1 MLRLPLIVQLDMI
14 ALLAPTLKPLFLQL
28 HNKAAQFSELLTK
41 ATVITHELKNALA
54 TSNTLESPEHS
65 PNSLLPDSLSSDS
78 VLRQLWEISL
88 GLIFN
93 YQSSVA
99 TADYGGTRE
108 FFVMSLAA
116 RYADLHN
123 LDSNNVQQ
131 VFSALLNEPQLPQSC
146 HVNSADQPTGVISSH
161 RNSGA
166 EKNPQFIER
175 EDSPAF
181 AVAAE
186 TANQVLTKS
195 DINRAHE
202 PSRDLANSTAGSLS
216 SVSDHQLFDLCL
228 RLKSGALSW
237 QSLAN
242 DIPLLQRLISSYI
255 RLGHSATAENCA
267 DFVAAIESQAEL
279 SSAPAA
285 FYRTVLQSLIADKLI
300 DLDAIALEVKSGSQ
314 SYASASRTKIDA
326 KDEINTIENLSSIKE
341 HALPVLAAAELE
353 SNLAGVNAIT
363 NAISPLSLE
372 ALAEQLAQGT
382 RTPESLHL
390 NRDEFAQLVAIVI
403 TNAKNIASDIQADL
417 IDAIHQQALQTDRK
431 TEYYRRVLVT
441 LLRQESL
448 DLLQLCEQVNQQEIL
463 LPEPGLARD
472 AQPVRS
478 LINATA
484 ATDIQLITQTLLT
497 EAQSWARVQELQLDN
512 KQWEILTSELIRQ
525 TQVTGPDAS
534 AELIEAIQRQAR
546 LAITPAIYYQLIIQ
560 SLLKQDPIDLEAFAA
575 RSTAANPVELASSDS
590 DNRNDIV
597 RDAQTEKSIFENHID
612 SHPVNPDQAM
622 DYPLLTGSDNSV
634 HKPVFSL
641 AQLLA
646 AELPLSQEQLLALQQ
661 HVNALLH
668 RANPTLIGEW
678 RDLLAAEQHT
688 RVLIHSVPAHLL
700 HQIAMRLHADRYTW
714 LDGLV
719 KLVMEAL
726 ALLVK
731 DINSAAIKHTKWTF
745 IFHYLLASDEANQ
758 TSARALQLSMA
769 LCEQLASV
777 AGIDDVHRLIN
788 LTERRIA
795 LLKPPAQKKPAMRL
809 QDVTTNPATHSDA
822 TTPQWEAGLHINNAG
837 QVLAAAFLPR
847 LFSMLNL
854 MQDGKFIDLGAAD
867 RAVHLVQF
875 MVTGQSTTPEYDLIL
890 NKILCGISTSIPVSA
905 GIEITEQ
912 EQTLIE
918 QMLSSMIQHWK
929 VLGSTSITGL
939 RETFFQRQGWLVLE
953 EDCWR
958 LKVKEQ
964 TFDLL
969 LDRLPWSISLIKHG
983 WMDKPLRVSWRNHS

>member
-1 MLRLPLIVQLDMI
+1 M
-14 ALLAPTLKPLFLQL
+14 
-28 HNKAAQFSELLTK
+28 
-41 ATVITHELKNALA
+41 
-54 TSNTLESPEHS
+54 
-65 PNSLLPDSLSSDS
+65 
-78 VLRQLWEISL
+78 
-88 GLIFN
+88 
-93 YQSSVA
+93 
-99 TADYGGTRE
+99 
-108 FFVMSLAA
+108 
-116 RYADLHN
+116 
-123 LDSNNVQQ
+123 
-131 VFSALLNEPQLPQSC
+131 
-146 HVNSADQPTGVISSH
+146 
-161 RNSGA
+161 
-166 EKNPQFIER
+166 
-175 EDSPAF
+175 
-181 AVAAE
+181 
-186 TANQVLTKS
+186 
-195 DINRAHE
+195 
-202 PSRDLANSTAGSLS
+202 
-216 SVSDHQLFDLCL
+216 FDLCL

-326 KDEINTIENLSSIKE
+326 KDEIDTIENLGSIKE

-382 RTPESLHL
+382 RTPESLRL
-390 NRDEFAQLVAIVI
+390 TGDEFSQLVAIAI

-417 IDAIHQQALQTDRK
+417 MDAIHQQAQHTDRK

-463 LPEPGLARD
+463 LPEPGHALNV
-472 AQPVRS
+472 QPARS
-478 LINATA
+478 LVSATA
-484 ATDIQLITQTLLT
+484 ATDIQSIAQTLLT
-497 EAQSWARVQELQLDN
+497 EAQSWTRVQELQLDN
-512 KQWEILTSELIRQ
+512 KQWEILTTELIRQ
-525 TQVTGPDAS
+525 TQLTDPHAS
-534 AELIEAIQRQAR
+534 AELIDAIQTQAR
-546 LAITPAIYYQLIIQ
+546 LAIAPAAYYRLIIQ
-560 SLLKQDPIDLEAFAA
+560 ALLKQDPIDLEAFAA
-575 RSTAANPVELASSDS
+575 RSTAANPVELASSDY

-597 RDAQTEKSIFENHID
+597 RDAQTEKSSFENHID

-668 RANPTLIGEW
+668 RANPTLISEW
-678 RDLLAAEQHT
+678 RELLAAEQHT
-688 RVLIHSVPAHLL
+688 QVLIHSVPAHLL

-745 IFHYLLASDEANQ
+745 IFNYLLASDEANQ